1 MVRVL
6 IVAFACD
13 PRAGSESFIGWN
25 AIKALCGRVDL
36 EVVTSDNSR
45 LGLEKEAAERPLG
58 FRVHYLGT
66 KTNWHPNRMVARL
79 QSWLQAFD
87 FSRQVLA
94 KAQQIHSE
102 RPLDLTHHV
111 TITTWRVPSLLWRLG
126 VPFIWGPI
134 GGGEPFPWKCRTL
147 LSSTALIFEAAREIS
162 NNVNRMFSEVRASAR
177 NAAFCLA
184 TNEETKTLLIELRGR
199 KDGVEVMSPA
209 IFWPER
215 IDMLRTGSLP
225 KPATQPL
232 RIFAGGTLQG
242 SKGVAIAIKSLAL
255 AKNQGVDFVYL
266 LGGYGQELSHLQNLK
281 KELGLMDRVAFGDNL
296 NGEAYLNELKRS
308 HLYLLPS
315 LRENIGLTLM
325 EAMLAGCVPIVANGG
340 GPGSIVAENRG
351 FKIAISNPDKM
362 AAEIAEVICLL
373 ARDPGFREKLGRE
386 ASQFVATEYSA
397 KNYQD
402 SMAEIYR
409 KALAGKANEMRS
421 A

>member
-1 MVRVL
+1 MRVL

-13 PRAGSESFIGWN
+13 PRQGSESFIGWN
-25 AIKALCGRVDL
+25 AIQALRGRVDL
-36 EVVTSDNSR
+36 EVITSENNR
-45 LGLEKEAAERPLG
+45 LGLEKEAAEGPLG

-66 KTNWHPNRMVARL
+66 KTNWHPNRMLARL

-111 TITTWRVPSLLWRLG
+111 TITTWRIPSLLSRIG

-147 LSSTALIFEAAREIS
+147 LSPAALIFEVVREIS
-162 NNVNRMFSEVRASAR
+162 NKVNRMFSEVRATAR

-184 TNEETKTLLIELRGR
+184 TNEETKNLLIELRGR
-199 KDGVEVMSPA
+199 KEGVEVMSPA

-242 SKGVAIAIKSLAL
+242 SKGVAIALKALAL
-255 AKNQGVDFVYL
+255 AKNQGIDFVYL

-296 NGEAYLNELKRS
+296 NGEAYFNALKRS

-325 EAMLAGCVPIVANGG
+325 EAMLAGCVPVVANGG

-362 AAEIAEVICLL
+362 ATEIAEVICLL
-373 ARDPGFREKLGRE
+373 AKDSALREKLGAE
-386 ASQFVATEYSA
+386 AARFIATECSA

-402 SMAEIYR
+402 RMAEIYR
-409 KALAGKANEMRS
+409 KAVMIEHIIKLY
-421 A
+421 